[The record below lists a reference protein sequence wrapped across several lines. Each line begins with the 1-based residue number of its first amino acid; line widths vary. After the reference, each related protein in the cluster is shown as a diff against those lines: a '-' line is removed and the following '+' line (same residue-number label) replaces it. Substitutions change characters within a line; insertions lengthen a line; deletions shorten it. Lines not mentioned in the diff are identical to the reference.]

1 MSSLR
6 VVARP
11 ARWLSSMAEVDRG
24 LTTEDRR
31 SATDWSDPDPA
42 RPVPFWGALRDDVIA
57 HVPPE
62 HRRRSRW
69 SWAGLAAA
77 IVVRSSG
84 FHVVA
89 GYRLAHTLRHRAGLP
104 GRAVAGLLFWWNR
117 HVYGCSIA
125 PTARLHGG
133 LMLPH

>member
-1 MSSLR
+1 ML
-6 VVARP
+6 
-11 ARWLSSMAEVDRG
+11 LSCGSF
-24 LTTEDRR
+24 
-31 SATDWSDPDPA
+31 S
-42 RPVPFWGALRDDVIA
+42 
-57 HVPPE
+57 
-62 HRRRSRW
+62 
-69 SWAGLAAA
+69 

-133 LMLPH
+133 LMLPYSSFPPTTACFTAGSVMTIPRPAGTSIG